1 MSEVNDM
8 SNPKLKK
15 RKAPLTEFV
24 IVNDNVTNTSQT
36 SEELLAASPNKLLG
50 FKKDQASVTEKVI
63 DDTGARK
70 KSSCSSDYT
79 TKLQN
84 SRRANNRLKK
94 KVKELKKTVNEL
106 KRVSIHIHLIL

>member
-1 MSEVNDM
+1 MSEVNDI

-15 RKAPLTEFV
+15 RKAPLTEF
-24 IVNDNVTNTSQT
+24 VNDNVTNTSQT
-36 SEELLAASPNKLLG
+36 SEELLAAAPNKLLG

-84 SRRANNRLKK
+84 SCRANNHLKK
-94 KVKELKKTVNEL
+94 KMKELKKS
-106 KRVSIHIHLIL
+106 VSIHTHLTL